1 MGLKLTVDPARCA
14 GHGQCYA
21 VAPGLFMN
29 DSDGYGVPVRE
40 TISQADRELALTAQH
55 CCPEGAISVEDA
67 PSDLPMLG
75 GGSGAA

>member
-1 MGLKLTVDPARCA
+1 
-14 GHGQCYA
+14 
-21 VAPGLFMN
+21 MN

-40 TISQADRELALTAQH
+40 TISEADRELALTAQH

-75 GGSGAA
+75 GGSGAV